1 MPPDETRKMICVT
14 ATFTAEPLEDS
25 LRYWMKELGFP
36 FDVTFAPYNQVFQQ
50 LLDPSSLL
58 SQNHMGIN
66 VVLVRLEDW
75 QRFEKGDEADSA
87 LAQEKIERNIG
98 ELAQALQLAS
108 DRSTT
113 PTIVCIGQPSPAVA
127 ADEQRNALFQRME
140 SLLAD
145 ELAPLNSVY
154 LVSSAEMT
162 ERYPVREYYDP
173 FTDKN
178 GHIPYTTSFF
188 TALGT
193 LLARKIYALQTPA
206 RKVIALD
213 CDNTLWKGVC
223 GESGPLGVEMDAPH
237 RALQQFMIA
246 QQEAGRL
253 LCLCSKNSEQDVFDV
268 FAQHPDML
276 LKREHIL
283 AWRINWQPK
292 SENLA
297 ALAQELQLGL
307 DSFIFVDDNPLECAE
322 VKAGCPEVLTLQL
335 PEQAERIPRFL
346 QHAWPFDHLKI
357 TATDRQRTALYR
369 QNAQREQA
377 RQGAASFEA
386 FLATLELEIH
396 ISQMTPEQVER
407 VAQLT
412 QRTNQFNVST
422 IRRTEGE
429 VAHLSRA
436 GELEFSVVEVR
447 DRFGDY
453 GLVGVMAFKTQANAL
468 HVDTFLL
475 SCRVLGRGVEH
486 RMWKTLGEI
495 ATTRGLETVSVPF
508 LPTAKNQ
515 PAFDFLSKVAG
526 DYQEPYHQDGRLF
539 SVPAQVAAQ
548 E

>member
-178 GHIPYTTSFF
+178 GHIPYTTAFF

-453 GLVGVMAFKTQANAL
+453 GLVGVMAFKTQASAL